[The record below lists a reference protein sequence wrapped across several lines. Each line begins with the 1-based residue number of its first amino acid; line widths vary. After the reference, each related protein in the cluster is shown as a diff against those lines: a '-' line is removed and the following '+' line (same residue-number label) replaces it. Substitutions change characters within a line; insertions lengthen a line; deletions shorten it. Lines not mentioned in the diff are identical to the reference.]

1 MIWPLREFLLP
12 VWWSSAS
19 VHPLGARKRSS
30 FKIASAFANSS
41 NPSISVQNPMISLW
55 KLERIENNQDLCG
68 KSGNIYSW

>member
-1 MIWPLREFLLP
+1 
-12 VWWSSAS
+12 
-19 VHPLGARKRSS
+19 LGARKRSS